1 MVSSRTS
8 DREAYMAI
16 VPMTFGFNNVIRVPE
31 SWDCFLLNGF
41 LYRRNAEGRFVV
53 DRAWAKKTA

>member
-1 MVSSRTS
+1 
-8 DREAYMAI
+8 MAI